1 MFRTKSSPQS
11 ILRSAAVLFGT
22 AGLVSL
28 PAHADDDSW
37 RVAVSAEQ
45 ATPGGWVR
53 VRENAIQGT
62 QLPIRG
68 GLGADYQ
75 F

>member
-1 MFRTKSSPQS
+1 MFRTRSSPRS
-11 ILRSAAVLFGT
+11 IPRSAAVLFGT
-22 AGLVSL
+22 AGLASL
-28 PAHADDDSW
+28 PTHADDDSW

-45 ATPGGWVR
+45 ATPGGWIR

-62 QLPIRG
+62 QLPIRD
-68 GLGADYQ
+68 GLGVDHQ